1 MLGHSDEYQTL
12 VHNTGTTT
20 SAPIPRVQRNRRN
33 DWFMQSSYV
42 MLGLGTILAILVG
55 ASFTVIPPGEVG
67 IVVTLG
73 RASTFV
79 PGAHFRA
86 PIISYL
92 DLMSTKTQLLEQKNA
107 IPTKEGL
114 AVQLD
119 TAV

>member
-1 MLGHSDEYQTL
+1 MMAGGNEEYQTL
-12 VHNTGTTT
+12 LGST
-20 SAPIPRVQRNRRN
+20 SPSSARVSRSRQSS
-33 DWFMQSSYV
+33 WFMDSPYV
-42 MLGLGTILAILVG
+42 ILGLGIVLSILIG
-55 ASFTVIPPGEVG
+55 ISFTVIPPGEVG

-92 DLMSTKTQLLEQKNA
+92 DKMSTKTQLLEQNNV